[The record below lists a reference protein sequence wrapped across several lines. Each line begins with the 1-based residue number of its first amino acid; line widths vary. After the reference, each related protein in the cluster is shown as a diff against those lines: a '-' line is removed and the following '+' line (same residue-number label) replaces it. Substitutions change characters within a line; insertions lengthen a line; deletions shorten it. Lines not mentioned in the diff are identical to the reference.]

1 MLKIE
6 KVIENKYAEQFYNKF
21 VNSNKLKFILG
32 INERSKNIAE
42 NFHIDGFID
51 DYTSEK
57 EVDGKKIYTTE
68 YVPDDALV
76 LVTSVIRPLT
86 AEKRARQFQFQSL
99 DYFSFCVQAEKTL
112 EAINYWDGFED
123 DFKMNKTSY
132 EWVYEQLADPISR
145 NQFYN
150 IINFRVSYDLY
161 FMRGF
166 EDKESEQYFE
176 DFLNLSKGEVFVDIG
191 VYDGYTSEQFI
202 EHCPE
207 YKAVYLFEPDKNNT
221 TLAKQRLKDHSN
233 IFFCPKGISNKTAT
247 LKFDTAGSASKISDN
262 GEFEIEVDKLDN
274 LINEAVTFI
283 KMDIEGME
291 HDAIEGME
299 ETIKKYHP
307 KLAISVYHKADD
319 LWRIPKQ
326 ICDIRDDYN
335 IYLRHYSEGLTET
348 VMFFMPK

>member
-6 KVIENKYAEQFYNKF
+6 KLRENKYAEQFYNEF
-21 VNSNKLKFILG
+21 VNSKKIKFVLG

-42 NFHIDGFID
+42 NFHIDGLID
-51 DYTSEK
+51 DYTNEK
-57 EVDGKKIYTTE
+57 EVDGKKIYSTE
-68 YVPDDALV
+68 DVPGDALV
-76 LVTSVIRPLT
+76 LLTSVIRPLS

-99 DYFSFCVQAEKTL
+99 DYFSFCTQTEKAL
-112 EAINYWDGFED
+112 EAINYLDGFED
-123 DFKMNKTSY
+123 DFKTNKLSY
-132 EWVYEQLADPISR
+132 EWVYEQLSDSISK
-145 NQFYN
+145 NNFYN
-150 IINFRVSYDLY
+150 LINFRISYNLY

-207 YKAVYLFEPDKNNT
+207 YEAVYLFEPDKNNT
-221 TLAKQRLKDHSN
+221 NLAKQRLKGNSN
-233 IFFCPKGISNKTAT
+233 IFFCPKGIFNKKAT
-247 LKFDTAGSASKISDN
+247 LKFDAAGSASKISDD
-262 GEFEIEVDKLDN
+262 GEFEIKVDKLDN

-291 HDAIEGME
+291 HDAIQGME

-319 LWRIPKQ
+319 MWRIPKQ
-326 ICDIRDDYN
+326 IFGIRDDYN
-335 IYLRHYSEGLTET
+335 IYLRHYTEGLTET